1 MFLLG
6 TLVTS
11 KRILKITPR
20 GHFGTVKDIRGME
33 EKKGKMVK
41 KRKQLEMYPSLQK
54 LVKKIQSSPKMDKS

>member
-20 GHFGTVKDIRGME
+20 GHFGMVKDIRSMG
-33 EKKGKMVK
+33 KKKA
-41 KRKQLEMYPSLQK
+41 
-54 LVKKIQSSPKMDKS
+54 